1 MSIKDKLENKKEELI
16 NEVKNS
22 EIYKI
27 VVKKFPDAE
36 LLDVKLNKEEDYN
49 D

>member
-1 MSIKDKLENKKEELI
+1 MQNISEIEELI

-22 EIYKI
+22 EIYKK
-27 VVKKFPDAE
+27 VMEKFPDAE
-36 LLDVKLNKEEDYN
+36 LVDVKLNKKKEDKN